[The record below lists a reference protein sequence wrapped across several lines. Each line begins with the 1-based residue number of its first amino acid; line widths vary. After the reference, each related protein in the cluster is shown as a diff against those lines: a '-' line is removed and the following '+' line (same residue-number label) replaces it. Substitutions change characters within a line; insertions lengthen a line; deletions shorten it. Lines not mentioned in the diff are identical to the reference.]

1 MKSSTVTGARRRT
14 LTSVALVIAALGL
27 LLDLATMTPA
37 RAGDHDYYGWRN
49 GYAGPVYGYY
59 LAAPPYGYYYPV
71 SSYPYLAVGFY
82 DARSYYSYYYGR
94 PDFGYQDT
102 K

>member
-1 MKSSTVTGARRRT
+1 MKSSAVTGARRRT
-14 LTSVALVIAALGL
+14 LTSAALTIAALGIL
-27 LLDLATMTPA
+27 GLSTAMPA
-37 RAGDHDYYGWRN
+37 RAGDHDYYGWRD

>member
-1 MKSSTVTGARRRT
+1 MTQLALNARRRT
-14 LTSVALVIAALGL
+14 RAVTFAAIAAATVALTM
-27 LLDLATMTPA
+27 ATAA
-37 RAGDHDYYGWRN
+37 RAGEHDFYSWRD

-59 LAAPPYGYYYPV
+59 VAGPYGYYYPV
-71 SSYPYLAVGFY
+71 YEDNDYPALGFY
-82 DARSYYSYYYGR
+82 GARSYYSYYYGR

>member
-1 MKSSTVTGARRRT
+1 MKSSAVTGAWRRT
-14 LTSVALVIAALGL
+14 PTSAALTIVALGILGL
-27 LLDLATMTPA
+27 STATPA
-37 RAGDHDYYGWRN
+37 RAGEHDFYGWRD

>member
-1 MKSSTVTGARRRT
+1 MKSSAVTGARRRT
-14 LTSVALVIAALGL
+14 LTSAVLTIAALGIL
-27 LLDLATMTPA
+27 GLSTAMPA
-37 RAGDHDYYGWRN
+37 RAGDHDYYGWRD